1 MTEYELTDLTGAAMS
16 NFLTTFT
23 IFMSI
28 VTAYVIATFV
38 AGGRLTKI
46 QALIVNVCFLISSGT
61 IGLLSVL
68 IFRVFMRRAQAL
80 GAMSDIGGGP
90 VVDFTWA
97 VAALY
102 VTLTI
107 GSIIF
112 MWNVRHPTS
121 DS

>member
-1 MTEYELTDLTGAAMS
+1 MTEYELADLTGAAMS

-23 IFMSI
+23 VFMSI

-38 AGGRLTKI
+38 AGSRLTKI
-46 QALIVNVCFLISSGT
+46 QALIVNICFVISSGT
-61 IGLLSVL
+61 MGLLSVL

-80 GAMSDIGGGP
+80 EATGDVGGGAL
-90 VVDFTWA
+90 VDFTWA

-102 VTLTI
+102 VILTI

-112 MWNVRHPTS
+112 MWNVRHSTS